1 MNSRRAPFSSLAAR
15 LAFQV
20 DRKILQL
27 EEESYVR
34 LDLSA
39 HEAAL
44 IHVKPF
50 SFGQKLGSFR
60 RFALTALAIYLMLFT
75 ATNAPAYVKIL
86 EANIQQNLAEQEADL
101 EPVHLASITVDPWTG
116 ETVTY
121 EAEAPVEESLALLP
135 VGEKEEELLTLQL
148 MPSSYDNRIEVPSLG
163 INAPLVEP
171 QLGLDA
177 LQAKDWN
184 TLEDQIRSSLL
195 SGVAHYPGTA
205 EPGKIGNAF
214 FTGHSSNV
222 LWEPSPYNTVFALL
236 PTIEVGADIFI
247 THEQKTFHYR
257 VVSTK
262 EVSPSDTSILKQGDT
277 KMLTLMTCTPVGTA
291 LKRFVVTAELIE
303 D

>member
-1 MNSRRAPFSSLAAR
+1 MAPFSNLAAR

-27 EEESYVR
+27 EEESYMR

-44 IHVKPF
+44 IRFRPF
-50 SFGQKLGSFR
+50 SLWQKLSSFG
-60 RFALTALAIYLMLFT
+60 RFALTALLMYAILFM

-86 EANIQQNLAEQEADL
+86 QANVQQNHAEQEVNL
-101 EPVHLASITVDPWTG
+101 QPVHLASITVDPWTG
-116 ETVTY
+116 ETLASK
-121 EAEAPVEESLALLP
+121 AEAPLEESLALLP
-135 VGEKEEELLTLQL
+135 VGEKEEELLALQL
-148 MPSSYDNRIEVPSLG
+148 MPSSYENRIEVPSLG

-184 TLEDQIRSSLL
+184 ALEDQIRSSLL

-236 PTIEVGADIFI
+236 PNIQVGADIFI

-257 VVSTK
+257 VLSTK
-262 EVSPSDTSILKQGDT
+262 EVSPSDTSILKQGDS
-277 KMLTLMTCTPVGTA
+277 KMLTLMTCTPVGTT
-291 LKRFVVTAELIE
+291 LKRFVVTTELIE

>member
-1 MNSRRAPFSSLAAR
+1 MNSRRAPFSTLASR

-44 IHVKPF
+44 LRMPAF
-50 SFGQKLGSFR
+50 SRFGGFK
-60 RFALTALAIYLMLFT
+60 RFAATALVLYLLLFSL
-75 ATNAPAYVKIL
+75 TNAPAYYKIL
-86 EANIQQNLAEQEADL
+86 QANIQEAGIAQEEAL
-101 EPVHLASITVDPWTG
+101 EVAHLSSLTLDPWTG
-116 ETVTY
+116 ETHIKT
-121 EAEAPVEESLALLP
+121 PTEETLALLP
-135 VGEKEEELLTLQL
+135 VGNTEEQLLSLNLLPTT
-148 MPSSYDNRIEVPSLG
+148 YDNRIRVPSLNV
-163 INAPLVEP
+163 NAPLVDP

-177 LQAKDWN
+177 LKAKDWN

-214 FTGHSSNV
+214 YTGHSSNV

-236 PTIEVGADIFI
+236 PDITEGADIYI
-247 THEQKTFHYR
+247 TQDQKEFHYR
-257 VVSTK
+257 VISKK
-262 EVSPSDTSILKQGDT
+262 EVSPDDVSILKQGDQ
-277 KMLTLMTCTPVGTA
+277 KILTLMTCTPVGTT
-291 LKRFVVTAELIE
+291 LKRLVVTAQLVE
-303 D
+303 